1 MLHKLDVI
9 KEEVKTFDEIL
20 EERKRQAAEKEGD
33 EIGGFEEN
41 EPAQKQQIE
50 AVAEENDEEEGQVET
65 QIVEETQEEIQAK
78 HWNDYF
84 KGVGDVE
91 KDLRDIPDDASNAF
105 CITLFFTHE
114 EIDNLSY
121 SFIEKAFEQFP
132 DKE

>member
-41 EPAQKQQIE
+41 EPAQKQQVE

-78 HWNDYF
+78 HWND
-84 KGVGDVE
+84 
-91 KDLRDIPDDASNAF
+91 
-105 CITLFFTHE
+105 
-114 EIDNLSY
+114 
-121 SFIEKAFEQFP
+121 
-132 DKE
+132 

>member
-65 QIVEETQEEIQAK
+65 QIV
-78 HWNDYF
+78 
-84 KGVGDVE
+84 
-91 KDLRDIPDDASNAF
+91 
-105 CITLFFTHE
+105 
-114 EIDNLSY
+114 
-121 SFIEKAFEQFP
+121 
-132 DKE
+132 